1 MFYKVLLY
9 TNICV
14 RYVTEAV
21 LKYQVCPVILVFLT
35 FNPLFDAN
43 ILNHINDVISSL
55 IL

>member
-14 RYVTEAV
+14 SYVTETV
-21 LKYQVCPVILVFLT
+21 LKIRYSPMIVVFLT
-35 FNPLFDAN
+35 FNPLFDAD
-43 ILNHINDVISSL
+43 ILNGMISSL